1 MQGDIHGIL
10 QQYWGYASFRPLQE
24 DIISSVLA
32 GKDTLALLPTGGG
45 KSLCYQVPGLVDDGI
60 CIVISPLIA
69 LMKDQVEDLRSRGIK
84 ALAVFS
90 GMSAREIDITLDNA
104 CYGDYKFLYISPERL
119 ETDIF
124 KSRAAKMKANLI
136 AVDEAHCISQ
146 WGYDFRPSYLKI
158 AALRDIFPKV
168 PVLALTASA
177 TPRVQKDIV
186 EKLEFKTPN
195 QFRKSFDRPNLIYA
209 CIHEED
215 KNGRLLKLFER
226 VKGTALVYVSTRR
239 ATKDIAT
246 FLKQN
251 RLSADYY
258 HGGLNTLER
267 SEKQEK
273 WKNNKTRI
281 VVCTNAFG
289 MGIDKPDVR
298 LVVHY
303 NLPESLEAYYQ
314 EAGRAGR
321 DGNKAFPIAL
331 INAKDKT
338 NLQNKSQNSQPDI
351 TEVQKVYHALGNYF
365 QLPIGNGLGQS
376 FDFVLNDF
384 SGKYDMAPIKVHNA
398 LKILETAGYINL
410 SEGIFLPSRLKIRV
424 AHNDLYSFEISHK
437 QYEPIIKTILRSY
450 GGCFEEFVKI
460 SETQVSQRLSIPVKE
475 VLKQLQA
482 LQKLEMLDYE
492 PQKTS
497 PQITYLTE
505 RLADENLLL
514 DYAFLQDRKQVFVD
528 KIESVLNY
536 AFAENKCRSKML
548 LQYFG
553 EEKDENCGH
562 CDYCL
567 KRKETFDEGEIREQ
581 ILSLLE
587 KENQPVKQI
596 IQTLKAKDEKF
607 AMQVLRKMIDEKILV
622 WETESRENLRLA

>member
-1 MQGDIHGIL
+1 
-10 QQYWGYASFRPLQE
+10 
-24 DIISSVLA
+24 
-32 GKDTLALLPTGGG
+32 
-45 KSLCYQVPGLVDDGI
+45 
-60 CIVISPLIA
+60 
-69 LMKDQVEDLRSRGIK
+69 MKDQVEDLRSRGIK

-124 KSRAAKMKANLI
+124 KTRAAKIKANLI

-158 AALRDIFPKV
+158 AALREIFPTI

-177 TPRVQKDIV
+177 TPRVQQDIV
-186 EKLEFKTPN
+186 EKLQFKNHN
-195 QFRKSFDRPNLIYA
+195 QFQKSFDRPNLIYA
-209 CIHEED
+209 CLQEED
-215 KNGRLLKLFER
+215 KNGRLLKLFDR
-226 VKGTALVYVSTRR
+226 VSGTGLVYVSTRK
-239 ATKDIAT
+239 ATKDIAN

-267 SEKQEK
+267 SEKQEN
-273 WKNNKTRI
+273 WKSGRTRI

-321 DGNKAFPIAL
+321 DGNKAYPVAL
-331 INAKDKT
+331 INAKDRT
-338 NLQNKSQNSQPDI
+338 DLENKSKNSQPDI
-351 TEVQKVYHALGNYF
+351 TEVHKVYHALGNFF

-376 FDFVLNDF
+376 FDFELNEF
-384 SGKYDMAPIKVHNA
+384 SRKYDMAPIKVHNA
-398 LKILETAGYINL
+398 LKILETAGYLNL

-424 AHNDLYSFEISHK
+424 DHHTLYSFEIAHK
-437 QYEPIIKTILRSY
+437 QFEPLIKTILRSY

-460 SETQVSQRLSIPVKE
+460 NEKDIAHRLSINIKE
-475 VLKQLQA
+475 VIKQLTA
-482 LQKLEMLDYE
+482 LQRLEMLDYE

-505 RLADENLLL
+505 RLQTENLLL
-514 DYAFLQDRKQVFVD
+514 DYAFLEERKQVFTE
-528 KIESVLNY
+528 KIEAVLEY
-536 AFAENKCRSKML
+536 AFAENRCRSKIL
-548 LQYFG
+548 LNYFG
-553 EEKDENCGH
+553 EKTDENCGH

-567 KRKETFDEGEIREQ
+567 KKKESFDESEIRTQ
-581 ILSLLE
+581 ILKFIE
-587 KENQPVKQI
+587 DENQPVNKI
-596 IQTLKAKDEKF
+596 IQKLKAKDEAF
-607 AMQVLRKMIDEKILV
+607 AMQVLRKMIDEKVLD
-622 WETESRENLRLA
+622 WEDESRQKLKLA